1 MPEINLDTLTDM
13 QFDVLK
19 EIGNIGAGNATTA
32 LSQMIN
38 MKIDM
43 NVPIVALVP
52 LSDISGIIGSEEMVI
67 VGIMLGMEGDI
78 TGTMMF
84 LLKVDTAHRIVNLLM
99 GTDSAPDADFGE
111 MEYSAL
117 GEIGNIIAGSYLSE
131 LSSLTGLKIVATV
144 PAMTIDMAG
153 AILSVP
159 AIEYGKIGD
168 KVLFIETQLGED
180 DFLNG
185 YIVMVPEVDS
195 YGKIL
200 TSLGIEI

>member
-43 NVPIVALVP
+43 NVPKVALVP

-84 LLKVDTAHRIVNLLM
+84 LLKVDSAHRIVNLLM

-117 GEIGNIIAGSYLSE
+117 GEIGNIIAGSYLSA

-144 PAMTIDMAG
+144 PAMSIDMAG

>member
-43 NVPIVALVP
+43 NVPKVALVP

-84 LLKVDTAHRIVNLLM
+84 LLKVDSAHRIVNLLM

-117 GEIGNIIAGSYLSE
+117 GEIGNIIAGSYLSA
-131 LSSLTGLKIVATV
+131 LSSLTGLKIGATV

>member
-1 MPEINLDTLTDM
+1 MGEINLDKLTDM

-32 LSQMIN
+32 LSQMMN

-43 NVPIVALVP
+43 SVPKVALVP
-52 LSDISGIIGSEEMVI
+52 ITEIAGMIGSEETII
-67 VGIMLGMEGDI
+67 VGILLGMEGDVQ
-78 TGTMMF
+78 GMMMF
-84 LLKVDTAHRIVNLLM
+84 LLTEKSAQTIIGTLLGSAVDVANGI
-99 GTDSAPDADFGE
+99 GE
-111 MEYSAL
+111 IEFSAL
-117 GEIGNIIAGSYLSE
+117 SEIGNIIAGSYLSA
-131 LSSLTGLKIVATV
+131 LSSLTGLTVFPTV
-144 PAMTIDMAG
+144 PSLCVDMAG

-168 KVLFIETQLGED
+168 QVLFIETVLGED

-185 YIVMVPEVDS
+185 YIVMVPELES

-200 TSLGIEI
+200 TSLGIQV

>member
-19 EIGNIGAGNATTA
+19 EIGNI
-32 LSQMIN
+32 
-38 MKIDM
+38 
-43 NVPIVALVP
+43 
-52 LSDISGIIGSEEMVI
+52 
-67 VGIMLGMEGDI
+67 
-78 TGTMMF
+78 
-84 LLKVDTAHRIVNLLM
+84 
-99 GTDSAPDADFGE
+99 
-111 MEYSAL
+111 
-117 GEIGNIIAGSYLSE
+117 IAGSYLSA

>member
-1 MPEINLDTLTDM
+1 MSEFNLDELNDL

-32 LSQMIN
+32 LSQIMN

-43 NVPIVALVP
+43 GVPKVALVP
-52 LSDISGIIGSEEMVI
+52 LNEIAGIIGSEEMVI
-67 VGIMLGMEGDI
+67 CGILLGMQDDVN
-78 TGTMMF
+78 GTIMF
-84 LLKVDTAHRIVNLLM
+84 LLNEESARTIVSSLM
-99 GTDSAPDADFGE
+99 GTAPATLAEFGE

-117 GEIGNIIAGSYLSE
+117 SEMGNIIAGAYLSA
-131 LSSLTGLKIVATV
+131 LSSLTNLTITASV
-144 PAMTIDMAG
+144 PALTVDMAG

-159 AIEYGKIGD
+159 AIEYGKLGD
-168 KVLFIETQLGED
+168 KVLFIETELGED
-180 DFLNG
+180 VIFDG
-185 YIVMVPEVDS
+185 YIVMVPEVES

>member
-1 MPEINLDTLTDM
+1 MAQINLEQLNDL

-32 LSQMIN
+32 LSKLMN

-43 NVPIVALVP
+43 GVPTVALVP
-52 LSDISGIIGSEEMVI
+52 ITDIAGIIGAEDMPV
-67 VGIMLGMEGDI
+67 VGILLGLQEDVK
-78 TGTMMF
+78 GTMMF
-84 LLKVDTAHRIVNLLM
+84 LTTEEAANVMVNVLL
-99 GTDSAPDADFGE
+99 GRDESAKEPFGE
-111 MEYSAL
+111 MEYSVIS
-117 GEIGNIIAGSYLSE
+117 EIGNIIAGAYLSA
-131 LSSLTGLKIVATV
+131 LSTLTNLTVTASV

-180 DFLNG
+180 SILKG
-185 YIVMVPEVDS
+185 YIVMVPELES

-200 TSLGIEI
+200 SSLGIEC

>member
-43 NVPIVALVP
+43 NVPKVALVP

-84 LLKVDTAHRIVNLLM
+84 LLKVDSAHRIVNLLM

-117 GEIGNIIAGSYLSE
+117 GAIGNIIAGSYLSA